1 MVGLGG
7 RRRWGKGTS
16 QIFLTFDDGLDC
28 RKKCKKITQKIAL
41 KMFMQFVCLC
51 QHWVSM
57 RGNLHL
63 YKLSLPSSTS

>member
-41 KMFMQFVCLC
+41 KNVHAVRVLM
-51 QHWVSM
+51 
-57 RGNLHL
+57 
-63 YKLSLPSSTS
+63 STLGFNER